1 MLQAGKLSHRGL
13 MIGES
18 FSIEGNEHENKSNNS
33 LFKLYRVLPFTA
45 ASLAAKKN
53 LGKT

>member
-33 LFKLYRVLPFTA
+33 LFKLNHVFPFVA
-45 ASLAAKKN
+45 ALLAATN